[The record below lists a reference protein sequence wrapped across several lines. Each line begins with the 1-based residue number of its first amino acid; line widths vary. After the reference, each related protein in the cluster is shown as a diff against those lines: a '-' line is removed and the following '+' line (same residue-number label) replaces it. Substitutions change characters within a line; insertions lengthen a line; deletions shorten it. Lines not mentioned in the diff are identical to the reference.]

1 MIGDATGI
9 ASPLASGVNRLKKSD
24 APRRVLV
31 LFTDGRNT
39 AENRLTPEQAA
50 ALAQELEQAKEK
62 AADLKSSAVA
72 VQKEYDKIM
81 SWADLY
87 AGSSIEGKKMILRQL
102 IERVNI
108 GRNFEI
114 EVEFKISVTQFFDFL
129 HPEGDKSVYYRAS

>member
-1 MIGDATGI
+1 MIEDTR
-9 ASPLASGVNRLKKSD
+9 SKL
-24 APRRVLV
+24 
-31 LFTDGRNT
+31 
-39 AENRLTPEQAA
+39 A
-50 ALAQELEQAKEK
+50 ALAQELEQAKQK
-62 AADLKSSAVA
+62 AADLKRSAVA

-129 HPEGDKSVYYRAS
+129 YPEGDKSVYYRAS